1 MSPLRGLFGVYGL
14 HFATIMSP
22 LRGYFEGGRLKAEG
36 GIQLR
41 ITNYETENFN

>member
-41 ITNYETENFN
+41 ITKPKNFN